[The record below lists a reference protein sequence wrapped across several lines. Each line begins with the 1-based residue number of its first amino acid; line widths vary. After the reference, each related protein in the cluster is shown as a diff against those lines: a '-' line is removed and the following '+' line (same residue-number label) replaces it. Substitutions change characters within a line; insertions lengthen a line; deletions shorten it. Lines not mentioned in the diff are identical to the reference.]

1 MHREVTG
8 IRLRRAGV
16 EVKGL
21 AFDTMVASYVLD
33 PGSRGHGLDALALQH
48 LGLAKIPTKEIIG
61 SGKTQTTMDKVSVAK
76 VGPYACEDADV
87 TWRLAGILERR
98 LGELDRDTKL
108 TALYRELEMPLVD
121 VLVELEW
128 NGIGL
133 DCKAMAKLSAEMA
146 EALEIQQAVVY
157 EAAGREFQIAS
168 TKQLNAILYDELR
181 LPVLKKTP
189 KGAPSTD
196 SDVLARLADRH
207 PLPELVLRYRET
219 GRIHASFHQA
229 VTATG
234 RLSSSDPNL
243 QNIPVRSNEGR
254 AIRRCF
260 VPRGPGRKKWKFLSA
275 DYSQIE
281 LRVLAHLSGDARLVE
296 AFRAGRDIHA
306 AVAAELADVPIQ
318 KVTEDQRRRA
328 KTVNFGLMYG
338 QGAQHLARSTGMTV
352 KEADEFIGRYFRRFE
367 GVKELKA
374 KVLDGAREHQRVETM
389 LGRARFLP
397 EINSEDVATRRSAE
411 RIAFNTVI
419 QGSAADLIK
428 RAMIDVHREMKS
440 SGLAARMLLQIH
452 DELLFEAP
460 PDEMEAL
467 RELVVSRMTGALELS
482 VPLVVDTGVGSNWLD
497 LKYA

>member
-1 MHREVTG
+1 
-8 IRLRRAGV
+8 
-16 EVKGL
+16 
-21 AFDTMVASYVLD
+21 
-33 PGSRGHGLDALALQH
+33 
-48 LGLAKIPTKEIIG
+48 
-61 SGKTQTTMDKVSVAK
+61 
-76 VGPYACEDADV
+76 
-87 TWRLAGILERR
+87 
-98 LGELDRDTKL
+98 
-108 TALYRELEMPLVD
+108 
-121 VLVELEW
+121 
-128 NGIGL
+128 
-133 DCKAMAKLSAEMA
+133 MAKLSAEMA
-146 EALEIQQAVVY
+146 EVLEIQRNMIY

-168 TKQLNAILYDELR
+168 AKQLNAILYDELK

-207 PLPELVLRYRET
+207 PLPDLVLKYREIAKLKSTYADALPGFVYEET
-219 GRIHASFHQA
+219 GRIHASFHQT

-260 VPRGPGRKKWKFLSA
+260 VPQGEGKRKWKFLSA

-374 KVLDGAREHQRVETM
+374 KVLERARDEQRVETM

-467 RELVVSRMTGALELS
+467 RELVASRMTGALELN

-497 LKYA
+497 LEYA